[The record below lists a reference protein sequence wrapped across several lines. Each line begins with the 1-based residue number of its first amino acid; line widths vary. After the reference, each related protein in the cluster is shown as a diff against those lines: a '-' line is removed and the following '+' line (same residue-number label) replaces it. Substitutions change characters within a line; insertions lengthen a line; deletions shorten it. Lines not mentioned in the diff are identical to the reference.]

1 MNLMKASIENTNSM
15 QYFDRCLYLKTQGN
29 AKSWVFKYQMN
40 GKRREIGLGSR
51 RSVNVSAARA
61 QAARFR
67 AMIAD
72 GLDPADMVAEM
83 KAEAKAKAAE
93 PKQVKIPVFKKYAL
107 DAIDRLNY
115 LRRWTSDKHASQWV
129 NTLTRYAF
137 PIIGDKPV
145 NEVSVDDIVAILKPY
160 WTTKT
165 TTMDRVRER
174 LQAIF
179 SQALSDGYIEKNP
192 ALWEGNLE
200 KHLPKPSLLVRE
212 KGGQAHHAAVSA
224 EELKR
229 IVSEL
234 RQKDT
239 PRAKAALFGIL
250 TVGRSSEYTKAQWS
264 EFDLKAGL
272 FYVPNER
279 RKSKKPGPHIV
290 PLSCQA
296 KAIIESLPQLSS
308 YVFTFTGRSPI
319 SIDGVRMLLQ
329 ELTSQKITAHG
340 TRSTFSDWCAENG
353 KNFLVS
359 ERCLDHE
366 PGNKVFMAY
375 QRDTLVEQRR
385 ALLQEWADFL
395 YGEADE

>member
-1 MNLMKASIENTNSM
+1 MKTSIETTNSM
-15 QYFDRCLYLKTQGN
+15 QYFDRCLYLKTQGS
-29 AKSWVFKYQMN
+29 AKSWVFKYQIN

-51 RSVNVSAARA
+51 RSVNVSTARA

-72 GLDPADMVAEM
+72 GLDPADLMAEM
-83 KAEAKAKAAE
+83 KAEAKAKASE
-93 PKQVKIPVFKKYAL
+93 PKQAKVPLFKKYAL

-115 LRRWTSDKHASQWV
+115 LRRWTNNKHASQWV
-129 NTLTRYAF
+129 NTLTQYAF
-137 PIIGDKPV
+137 PVIGDKPI
-145 NEVSVDDIVAILKPY
+145 NEISSNDIVDVLKPY

-179 SQALSDGYIEKNP
+179 SQAVSDGLIEKNP

-200 KHLPKPSLLVRE
+200 KYLPKPSLLVRE

-229 IVSEL
+229 IVAKL
-234 RQKDT
+234 REKDT
-239 PRAKAALFGIL
+239 IRAKAALFGIL

-264 EFDLKAGL
+264 EFDLETGL

-279 RKSKKPGPHIV
+279 RKSKKPGAHIV
-290 PLSCQA
+290 PLSRQA
-296 KAIIESLPQLSS
+296 KAIIESIPQISPF
-308 YVFTFTGRSPI
+308 VFTYTGRVPL
-319 SIDGVRMLLQ
+319 SIDGVRMILQ
-329 ELTSQKITAHG
+329 ELTDQKITAHG
-340 TRSTFSDWCAENG
+340 SRSTFSDWCAENG

-385 ALLQEWADFL
+385 VLLQEWADFL
-395 YGEADE
+395 YCTV

>member
-1 MNLMKASIENTNSM
+1 MKTSIETTNSM
-15 QYFDRCLYLKTQGN
+15 QYFDRCLYLKTQGT
-29 AKSWVFKYQMN
+29 AKSWVFKYQIN

-51 RSVNVSAARA
+51 RVINVSAARA

-72 GLDPADMVAEM
+72 GLDPADLVAEM
-83 KAEAKAKAAE
+83 KAEAKSKTAA
-93 PKQVKIPVFKKYAL
+93 PKQPKVPTFKKYAL

-115 LRRWTSDKHASQWV
+115 LRRWTNDKHAAQWV
-129 NTLTRYAF
+129 SVMEHYAF
-137 PIIGDKPV
+137 PVIGDKRID
-145 NEVSVDDIVAILKPY
+145 EVTVTDIVEILKPN

-165 TTMDRVRER
+165 TTMDRTRER

-179 SQALSDGYIEKNP
+179 SQAVSDELIEKNP

-200 KHLPKPSLLVRE
+200 KYLPKPSLLVRE
-212 KGGQAHHAAVSA
+212 KGGQAHHAAVGV

-229 IVSEL
+229 IVAEL
-234 RQKDT
+234 RAKDT
-239 PRAKAALFGIL
+239 IRAKSALFGIL

-290 PLSCQA
+290 PLSRQA
-296 KAIIESLPQLSS
+296 KEIIERLPQLCP
-308 YVFTFTGRSPI
+308 YVFTYTGRGPI
-319 SIDGVRMLLQ
+319 CIDGVRTLLQ
-329 ELTSQKITAHG
+329 ELTAQKITAHG
-340 TRSTFSDWCAENG
+340 SRSTFSDWCAENG

-385 ALLQEWADFL
+385 VLLQEWADFL
-395 YGEADE
+395 YGTV